1 MSTALNSSATLPEV
15 IALPPPRRIG
25 YDARFSLGE
34 YRGMGR
40 YLRRLIQPVQAQSI
54 GFVADGD
61 SDPELRIR
69 ARGFRFF
76 PLWEQLS
83 LPRRAQEAC
92 AEFLIAPY
100 NTAPLHTPHGLK
112 LILVLHDFIYLR
124 STSELPLSRS
134 AYQNFGRLYRR
145 WNVPRAVHRAHRI
158 ICVSEY
164 TRQELLRRFRVD
176 ANKVCVIPNTVDAS
190 WFRLESTRSNEN
202 ENYVLCVSGEAP
214 NKNLDRALHGFA
226 EYCRIAR
233 DKTTRL
239 KVAGVKRAHQ
249 AAFVKIASQLSI
261 VDRVMFLDYLPYE
274 DLQLL
279 YAGARAFFF
288 PSRDEGFGIPVLE
301 ALAAGVP
308 VISSNAASLPEV
320 AGEVALYFHPDSVS
334 GMGEQLSAVLTNPQL
349 QVTMS
354 HRSRERAARF
364 HPRAVDAMIAQ
375 FWEKTLGAD
384 A

>member
-1 MSTALNSSATLPEV
+1 MSTTLNSSA
-15 IALPPPRRIG
+15 ALREFIVSPQSPRVG
-25 YDARFSLGE
+25 YDARFTLGE

-40 YLRRLIQPVQAQSI
+40 YLRRLVQPAQAQAV
-54 GFVADGD
+54 GFAAHGE
-61 SDPELRIR
+61 SDPELRLR

-83 LPRRAQEAC
+83 LPRRAQEAGV
-92 AEFLIAPY
+92 EFLIAPY
-100 NTAPLHTPHGLK
+100 NTAPLRTPRGVK
-112 LILVLHDFIYLR
+112 LILVLHDFIYMR

-145 WNVPRAVHRAHRI
+145 WNVPRAVHHAHRI

-176 ANKVCVIPNTVDAS
+176 ANKVCVIPNTVEAS
-190 WFRLESTRSNEN
+190 WFQLQPTHSN

-233 DKTTRL
+233 DKTTLL
-239 KVAGVKRAHQ
+239 KIAGVKRAHQ
-249 AAFVKIASQLSI
+249 PAFVKIASQLSI
-261 VDRVMFLDYLPYE
+261 ADRVVFLDYLPYE
-274 DLQLL
+274 DLQML

-308 VISSNAASLPEV
+308 VISSNSSSLPEV

-334 GMGEQLSAVLTNPQL
+334 GMGEQLCAVLTNPQL
-349 QVTMS
+349 QATMS

-364 HPRAVDAMIAQ
+364 HPCLVDAMIAE